1 MFCLNNFPVWFV
13 CLGSE
18 CIILMRLPGE
28 SGFFMD
34 SISYYFFFWNYF
46 YCQPLEF
53 ILSTLIFF
61 ILAVLHSVFRLYEA
75 IFRSIS
81 HSGPCAAEI
90 FSIYHKYFL
99 CSAIPGLLA
108 VPPCTPAPWVIP
120 IAIVAAPRMSPKKM
134 RCISTAGC
142 HIANGIEQCNTDIGG
157 NNNSGE
163 TQWNVCNAWDEMQ
176 HALRPKK
183 NKNYKNGNWKSGE
196 RKAKTSDAKKK
207 KRKKKTT
214 HF

>member
-34 SISYYFFFWNYF
+34 SISYYFF
-46 YCQPLEF
+46 LELF
-53 ILSTLIFF
+53 LLSTFGIYFVHTYIFHFSCSPFSFPLIWSYFQ
-61 ILAVLHSVFRLYEA
+61 
-75 IFRSIS
+75 
-81 HSGPCAAEI
+81 
-90 FSIYHKYFL
+90 KYFPFRAL
-99 CSAIPGLLA
+99 CGWNLFHLPQVFPLLGNTWPLGSA
-108 VPPCTPAPWVIP
+108 PCTPAPWVIP

-183 NKNYKNGNWKSGE
+183 
-196 RKAKTSDAKKK
+196 
-207 KRKKKTT
+207 
-214 HF
+214 